1 MKLYVGLFLTMSM
14 CTKTERATFFQ
25 NVKAFVLIVAFS
37 SDGKSHTGLCEE
49 LIKLFYFTKF
59 D

>member
-1 MKLYVGLFLTMSM
+1 MKLYAGLFLTM
-14 CTKTERATFFQ
+14 CTKTARAMFFQ
-25 NVKAFVLIVAFS
+25 SVKAFVLLVAFS